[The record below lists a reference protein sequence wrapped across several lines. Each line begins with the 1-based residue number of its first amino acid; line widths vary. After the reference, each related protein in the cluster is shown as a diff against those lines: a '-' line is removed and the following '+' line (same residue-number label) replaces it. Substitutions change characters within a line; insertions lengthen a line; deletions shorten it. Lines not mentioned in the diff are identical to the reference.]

1 VTAGR
6 ASSFDGG
13 SSPSSASGCGTSGAA
28 LALAAS
34 AAAPAANPKASSESG
49 GVPSHHPFL
58 ACRGP
63 GRVHKTSNQGKFLGP
78 PHPKL
83 THSHKL
89 QIPGLFLASWVI
101 RSLCASCW
109 KSFQQ
114 CHSEPTAPLRRAAR
128 TRGAEHLNE
137 VGGYRYDGPQ
147 DEDGS
152 TRTGSRVR

>member
-1 VTAGR
+1 M
-6 ASSFDGG
+6 
-13 SSPSSASGCGTSGAA
+13 
-28 LALAAS
+28 
-34 AAAPAANPKASSESG
+34 AAAARPLRADAAQAVLPLRLRPALPRPQQIQKRVSESG

-63 GRVHKTSNQGKFLGP
+63 GGVDKTSNQGKFLGP

-83 THSHKL
+83 THSHKR